1 MANANGRLQGTV
13 VPGIQ
18 GPAGPQG
25 PQGDPADVTPLEDRV
40 VILEGDTAELQG
52 NVETLQEDIAELQDA
67 VNNLESAVEALDT
80 AASLVQK
87 AILTTPSNGTGVV
100 SWTFPVAYGGGV
112 TPIVTA
118 TARSVSGSNDSVVVQ
133 VDSVSNTGAT
143 FKVTR
148 TQSQNLLST
157 LLAVVLGGSNLN
169 GISLFVRAEAP

>member
-40 VILEGDTAELQG
+40 SMLEGDT
-52 NVETLQEDIAELQDA
+52 AELQDA

-87 AILTTPSNGTGVV
+87 AILTTPSNGTGIV
-100 SWTFPVAYGGGV
+100 SWTFPVAYGSGV
-112 TPIVTA
+112 TPIITA
-118 TARSVSGSNDSVVVQ
+118 TAKSVAGSSDSLVVQ

>member
-40 VILEGDTAELQG
+40 VILEGDMAALQG
-52 NVETLQEDIAELQDA
+52 DISELQDA

-80 AASLVQK
+80 AATLVQK

-143 FKVTR
+143 FRVTR

-157 LLAVVLGGSNLN
+157 LLAVVLGGSSLN
-169 GISLFVRAEAP
+169 GINLFVRAEAP